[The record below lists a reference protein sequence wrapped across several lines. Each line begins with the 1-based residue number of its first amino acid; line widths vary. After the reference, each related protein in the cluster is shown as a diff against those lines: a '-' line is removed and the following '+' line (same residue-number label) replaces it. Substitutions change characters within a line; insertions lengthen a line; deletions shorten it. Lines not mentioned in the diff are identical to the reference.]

1 MMNWKWFCIEGILL
15 MILGVIALL
24 QPSIAAEAIAMLI
37 GWLLVIAGLV
47 AVIGGISHQS
57 GPRSPVAF
65 GGGLV
70 TLIFGFLLL
79 ILPAPALATVTIIVA
94 IFFLIAGIAELFS
107 ALLLR
112 TAYGVSN
119 HCGLAFFHGLL
130 CVLFGLALLAFW
142 PTSLVVIGI
151 IVGMNLCVTGAYL
164 ISLSWYVRTLPTC

>member
-1 MMNWKWFCIEGILL
+1 MNWKWLCIEGILL
-15 MILGVIALL
+15 LTLGVIAIL
-24 QPSIAAEAIAMLI
+24 QPGIAAEAIAMLI

-65 GGGLV
+65 GGGLI

-79 ILPAPALATVTIIVA
+79 ILPAPPLLTVTIILG
-94 IFFLIAGIAELFS
+94 IFFLIAGTAELFS

-112 TAYGVSN
+112 TAYGVPN

-130 CVLFGLALLAFW
+130 CVLFGLALLVLW
-142 PTSLVVIGI
+142 PSSFIVIGM
-151 IVGMNLCVTGAYL
+151 IVGMNLCITGAYL
-164 ISLSWYVRTLPTC
+164 VSLSWYVRTLPTR